1 MSSRSRSEI
10 EAATIDTIRGWQTD
24 QDMFDEAVATYAGI
38 NRTDFRCLDI
48 LDRGGRMTA
57 GQLASAA
64 RLTSG
69 AVTAVLDHL
78 EAAGFVRRVRDPGDR
93 RRVLIEVMPDLLAQ
107 SMTVYGPI
115 IEEGNRV
122 MATYS
127 DEQLEA
133 ILDFM
138 VRSRDMLARNTTR
151 VLELIEARDRE
162 QAGKAG

>member
-1 MSSRSRSEI
+1 MSSRSRAEL

-24 QDMFDEAVATYAGI
+24 QDIFDEAAATYAGI

-57 GQLASAA
+57 GQLAAAA

-78 EAAGFVRRVRDPGDR
+78 EAAGFVRRVRDPADR
-93 RRVLIEVMPDLLAQ
+93 RRVSIEVTPDLLAQ
-107 SMTVYGPI
+107 SMPIYGPI
-115 IEEGNRV
+115 IEEGAQA

-127 DEQLEA
+127 DEQLET

-138 VRSRDMLARNTTR
+138 LRNRDLLARNTTR
-151 VLELIEARDRE
+151 VLDMIEARDRLN
-162 QAGKAG
+162 AGRAG

>member
-1 MSSRSRSEI
+1 MSSRSRAEL

-24 QDMFDEAVATYAGI
+24 QDIFDEAAATYAGI

-57 GQLASAA
+57 GQLAAAA

-78 EAAGFVRRVRDPGDR
+78 EAAGFARRFRDPADR

-107 SMTVYGPI
+107 SMSIYGPI
-115 IEEGNRV
+115 IEEGNRT

-138 VRSRDMLARNTTR
+138 VRSRDMLGRNTTR
-151 VLELIEARDRE
+151 VLELIEARDRLE
-162 QAGKAG
+162 AGRAG

>member
-122 MATYS
+122 MSTYS

>member
-1 MSSRSRSEI
+1 MSSRSRAQI

-127 DEQLEA
+127 DEHLEA

-138 VRSRDMLARNTTR
+138 LRSRDMLARNTTR

-162 QAGKAG
+162 QAAKAS

>member
-1 MSSRSRSEI
+1 MSSRSRAEI

-151 VLELIEARDRE
+151 VLELIEARDPG

>member
-1 MSSRSRSEI
+1 MSSRSRAQI

-24 QDMFDEAVATYAGI
+24 QDIFDEAVAAYAGI

-78 EAAGFVRRVRDPGDR
+78 EAAGFVRRVRDAADR
-93 RRVLIEVMPDLLAQ
+93 RRVLIEVMPGLLAQ
-107 SMTVYGPI
+107 SMPVYGPI

-122 MATYS
+122 LATYS

-138 VRSRDMLARNTTR
+138 LRSRDMLARNTTR
-151 VLELIEARDRE
+151 VLGLIEARDRLE
-162 QAGKAG
+162 ADRAS